1 MGCGIR
7 DRVQKGY
14 IPCKRI
20 PTLNENDHR
29 HVSIGMEHERG
40 WGGGVGTGTVDAEDT
55 SSLLTFLATNKFV
68 KILEILFSICY
79 I

>member
-29 HVSIGMEHERG
+29 HVSISMEHERG
-40 WGGGVGTGTVDAEDT
+40 GGGWEQGQWTQRIHLH
-55 SSLLTFLATNKFV
+55 S
-68 KILEILFSICY
+68 
-79 I
+79 